1 MLHGKK
7 GFVVGFISAT
17 LLSAVVVYAAGEIYT
32 PVRTWIADPAL
43 YNLDS
48 HDGVRVLADIAPG
61 TAVQMLEVGTRLNA
75 MNGAVKRKN
84 WDHATYQ
91 LEEMAAALETLQ
103 VTRPSRAVAIQAF
116 LDTQI
121 APVATAIT
129 AQDKAAFGA
138 ALATMTAACTQCHA
152 DSGKSFLVVKV
163 GKSSAPIE

>member
-17 LLSAVVVYAAGEIYT
+17 LISAVVVYAAGEIYT
-32 PVRTWIADPAL
+32 PSRSWIADPAL

-61 TAVQMLEVGTRLNA
+61 TAVQMLEVGVRLNS
-75 MNGAVKRKN
+75 MNGAVKKKN

-91 LEEMAAALETLQ
+91 LEEMQSALEKVS
-103 VTRPSRAVAIQAF
+103 VTRPNRALQIQEF

-121 APVATAIT
+121 APVAAAIT
-129 AQDKAAFGA
+129 AQDKAAFQS
-138 ALATMTAACTQCHA
+138 ALAGMVTACTQCHVETNH
-152 DSGKSFLVVKV
+152 GYLVVKV
-163 GKSSAPIE
+163 GKSAAPIE